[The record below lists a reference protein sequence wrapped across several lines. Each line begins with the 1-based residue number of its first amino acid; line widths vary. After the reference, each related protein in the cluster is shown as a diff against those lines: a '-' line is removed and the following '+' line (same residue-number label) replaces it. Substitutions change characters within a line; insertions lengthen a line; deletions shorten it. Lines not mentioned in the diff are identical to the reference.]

1 MTKLPTPSY
10 SPEGTLFLDAIL
22 EICRLNGRLLAEEE
36 SLLQAFGLTSAR
48 WKVLGVLSRF
58 AQSLTVP
65 QISRRIGLSRQ
76 NIQRLVDVL
85 EVDGL
90 LDYQIIPD
98 HKRAKLVS
106 VTPKGQQRYAAV
118 RQVHIP
124 WVNHCA
130 EGFNAA
136 DLEKTLKIIRTLIGQ
151 LGQK

>member
-1 MTKLPTPSY
+1 MSELPITTY

-22 EICRLNGRLLAEEE
+22 DVFRLNSRLLAEEE
-36 SLLQAFGLTSAR
+36 KLVQPFGLTSAR
-48 WKVLGVLSRF
+48 WKVLGILSRF
-58 AQSLTVP
+58 DQLLTVP

-90 LDYQIIPD
+90 VEYKINPD

-106 VTPKGQQRYAAV
+106 VTLKGQQQSAAI

-124 WVNHCA
+124 WTNHCA
-130 EGFNAA
+130 DGINTV
-136 DLEKTLKIIRTLIGQ
+136 DLEKTLKTIRTLIGQ
-151 LGQK
+151 FGQR